1 MLHLAILAISS
12 QSWSGRGLVDRT
24 ESFITRRASKAA
36 LLVAVVVTCVLA
48 FGVPGAS
55 ASLPV
60 YDGTQ
65 AFPTIYGPSEP
76 EEVSWEVIL
85 GEEQE
90 LRQIDEQEIGVYYS
104 EGPRAFPI
112 QAGPAHDAA
121 GATVPTTIQVT
132 GENVFTLIV
141 HHREGNPAAAG
152 APFDYPIVAGPGWEG
167 GFVPTEIEGPP
178 DETELREQRE
188 REERKE
194 REEREE
200 RQKAEEA
207 AQAKRCRVP
216 ALRGATV
223 AGARRRLRRANCHLG
238 AVTRSSGVTR
248 KTGRVVHQTEP
259 AGSSL
264 PQDARVGIKLGPRRS
279 AQS

>member
-1 MLHLAILAISS
+1 M
-12 QSWSGRGLVDRT
+12 SGVAAT
-24 ESFITRRASKAA
+24 NSASRRASKAA
-36 LLVAVVVTCVLA
+36 FLVAVMVACVLV
-48 FGVPGAS
+48 FGAAEAS

-60 YDGTQ
+60 YDGDLT
-65 AFPTIYGPSEP
+65 FPKIDSPAGP
-76 EEVSWEVIL
+76 EEFSWEVIL
-85 GEEQE
+85 EEE
-90 LRQIDEQEIGVYYS
+90 EMRQINEQEIGVYYS
-104 EGPRAFPI
+104 SGHIAYRIKAE
-112 QAGPAHDAA
+112 PASDAV

-132 GENVFTLIV
+132 GENIFTLTV
-141 HHREGNPAAAG
+141 HHREGNPAAGG

-167 GFVPTEIEGPP
+167 GFVPTESEGPP
-178 DETELREQRE
+178 DEQELREQRE

-223 AGARRRLRRANCHLG
+223 AGARKRLLRADCRLG
-238 AVTRSSGVTR
+238 AVTRSPGVTR

-264 PQDARVGIKLGPRRS
+264 AQDARVGIKLGPSGEGHR
-279 AQS
+279 